1 MAEIPTRKKCDR
13 YSQISLLSTS
23 EFTFRFYLSIA
34 ETFVKIWMKF
44 PIPLIASNVELVSDL
59 LNSKNPAD
67 SDSFK
72 EFSLSLLKETE
83 EALVC
88 VNSVVVEIIRF
99 VFLFVLWLMSR
110 NPMRG
115 TSCRTRFLCMV

>member
-1 MAEIPTRKKCDR
+1 MAEISRRRKSDR

-34 ETFVKIWMKF
+34 ETFVKTWMKF
-44 PIPLIASNVELVSDL
+44 PVPLIPANVDAVSELLESR
-59 LNSKNPAD
+59 NRAD
-67 SDSFK
+67 FDFDSLK
-72 EFSLSLLKETE
+72 EFSLSVLKEME

-99 VFLFVLWLMSR
+99 VFCLFL
-110 NPMRG
+110 G
-115 TSCRTRFLCMV
+115 

>member
-67 SDSFK
+67 
-72 EFSLSLLKETE
+72 
-83 EALVC
+83 
-88 VNSVVVEIIRF
+88 
-99 VFLFVLWLMSR
+99 
-110 NPMRG
+110 
-115 TSCRTRFLCMV
+115 

>member
-13 YSQISLLSTS
+13 YSQILLLSTS

-99 VFLFVLWLMSR
+99 VFCLFC
-110 NPMRG
+110 G
-115 TSCRTRFLCMV
+115 

>member
-1 MAEIPTRKKCDR
+1 MAEIPRRRKSDR

-34 ETFVKIWMKF
+34 ETFVKTWMKF
-44 PIPLIASNVELVSDL
+44 PVPLIPANVDAVSELLESR
-59 LNSKNPAD
+59 NRAD
-67 SDSFK
+67 FDFDFDSLK
-72 EFSLSLLKETE
+72 EFSLSVLKEME

-99 VFLFVLWLMSR
+99 VFCLF
-110 NPMRG
+110 
-115 TSCRTRFLCMV
+115 CIFL